1 MCAIQRNIPPNQQ
14 LNQQP
19 PQPPEP
25 PEPQD
30 RFRWGIFVGIP
41 LVVLAFLWLLKGIEP
56 AFQFEDIMRYLG
68 VLQEE
73 RYVRL
78 ACLGIVLVAVILI
91 AKVLMKRKD

>member
-19 PQPPEP
+19 PQPPQA
-25 PEPQD
+25 PEPQY

-56 AFQFEDIMRYLG
+56 AFQFEGIMRHLG

>member
-1 MCAIQRNIPPNQQ
+1 MCAIQRNVAPNQQ

-19 PQPPEP
+19 PQA
-25 PEPQD
+25 PEPQY

-73 RYVRL
+73 RYIRL
-78 ACLGIVLVAVILI
+78 ACLGVVLITATLI
-91 AKVLMKRKD
+91 AKAMMNRKD